1 MNENVSLYWIRQD
14 LLDSGLEDELG
25 KTFKEWLEKS
35 WPFGKIEFPRRDI

>member
-25 KTFKEWLEKS
+25 KTFKAWLEKS